1 MLIIILSHLPTWK
14 CSREENN
21 DTAKSRASSLLCPSK
36 KNDELGWVWL
46 NSIDLV
52 RQKLGEDNVHKK
64 KEKKRKWVSP
74 NWAKEDM
81 NDEKT
86 ASNNTAVHIIKKI
99 LN

>member
-1 MLIIILSHLPTWK
+1 MLERGKQWYSQIPYIFTPLSFQ
-14 CSREENN
+14 
-21 DTAKSRASSLLCPSK
+21 
-36 KNDELGWVWL
+36 KNDELGLVWL
-46 NSIDLV
+46 NSIDSV